1 MKFIELYIPQG
12 RKNRPGRIMTP
23 RYITVHDTGNT
34 KVGADASAHAAY
46 LAVNKDAEKN
56 LVSWH
61 LTVDELDV
69 YQSLPFNECGYHAA
83 DGAGPGNRQS
93 LGVEMCMHL
102 DGDRKKIEAKGSA
115 AIAQLIR
122 DVPTLLPFP
131 ECVVQHNHWS
141 GKNCPQILRA
151 RKNGWEGFLAA
162 IKKELK
168 PVATTSAPNEFP
180 IYVGTKKIG
189 MAVIINGVAYGPIR
203 AHAEALGGQVVYT
216 ASPRKVTIV
225 TK

>member
-1 MKFIELYIPQG
+1 VKFIEMYIPGG
-12 RKNRPGRIMTP
+12 RKNRPGRAMTP

-61 LTVDELDV
+61 LTVDDVDV
-69 YQSLPFNECGYHAA
+69 YQSLPFNECGYHAG

-93 LGVEMCMHL
+93 IGMELCMNI
-102 DGDRKKIEAKGSA
+102 DGDRTKAEAKGAA

-151 RKNGWEGFLAA
+151 RPHGWELFLASIEARMKPSDA
-162 IKKELK
+162 ITVYAAGKLL
-168 PVATTSAPNEFP
+168 PNGR
-180 IYVGTKKIG
+180 IIDGITYVPAR
-189 MAVIINGVAYGPIR
+189 AVG
-203 AHAEALGGQVVYT
+203 EALGARVTWEPKKRVVRIE
-216 ASPRKVTIV
+216 RK
-225 TK
+225 